1 VATLVD
7 ESVPDEALTAVRNW
21 LEATVGVAPNQPNRI
36 VTVQRVKFDA
46 SLADQAA
53 KEQQAREAA
62 RRQALLWQLLP
73 VILLLMVAFFL
84 ARVIGKQI
92 RKPAPQSK
100 ALAALPGGGCS
111 VCRGRRPCRR
121 DYRRFRTRPKRRRRR
136 RWHHAG
142 H

>member
-1 VATLVD
+1 
-7 ESVPDEALTAVRNW
+7 LTAVRNW
-21 LEATVGVAPNQPNRI
+21 LETTVGVAPNQPNRI

-46 SLADQAA
+46 SQAEQAA

-92 RKPAPQSK
+92 RKPAPQPK
-100 ALAALPGGGCS
+100 ALAALPGGGAI
-111 VCRGRRPCRR
+111 VCGRCRPRR
-121 DYRRFRTRPKRRRRR
+121 RNYRRLRTRPERRHRRRGRD
-136 RWHHAG
+136 AG
-142 H
+142 